1 MIYRSLVNQE
11 AFITFLLD
19 AKRATYASA
28 DGEAVVEAV
37 LPGAHQLEYRAGP
50 FLYRDIYFGGE
61 QFIGQETVY
70 HDEQPFWSMCYA
82 GWSID
87 ASIPVG
93 DFLKEALRH
102 IEADR
107 PFRGPRHYQNGDY
120 VYTNESHGAV
130 DRFWGHEVIAYQGR
144 PIYELRYQG
153 GAIR

>member
-1 MIYRSLVNQE
+1 MTSFDTATLV
-11 AFITFLLD
+11 TFLLD

-28 DGEAVVEAV
+28 SSDAVVSAV

-50 FLYRDIYFGGE
+50 FLYRDIYYGGE

-70 HDEQPFWSMCYA
+70 HADQPVWSMCYA

-87 ASIPVG
+87 TAVPVG

-102 IEADR
+102 VAAAA
-107 PFRGPRHYQNGDY
+107 PYRGPEQYHSGGYR
-120 VYTNESHGAV
+120 YTNEVYGV
-130 DRFWGHEVIAYQGR
+130 VGRFWGREEIAYQGR

-153 GAIR
+153 GFVR